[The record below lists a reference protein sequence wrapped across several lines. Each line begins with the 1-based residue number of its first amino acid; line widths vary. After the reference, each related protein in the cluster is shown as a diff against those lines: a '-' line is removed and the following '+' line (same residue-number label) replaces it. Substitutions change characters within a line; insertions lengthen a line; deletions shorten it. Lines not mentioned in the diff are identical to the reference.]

1 MDIEDEDPTNQEAQ
15 ASEVIQEQ
23 YDWSCKKSEEDLVDE
38 GSQAVVIS
46 LLD

>member
-15 ASEVIQEQ
+15 VSEVIQGQ
-23 YDWSCKKSEEDLVDE
+23 YDWSCEKSEEDLVDE
-38 GSQAVVIS
+38 GSQAAVIS